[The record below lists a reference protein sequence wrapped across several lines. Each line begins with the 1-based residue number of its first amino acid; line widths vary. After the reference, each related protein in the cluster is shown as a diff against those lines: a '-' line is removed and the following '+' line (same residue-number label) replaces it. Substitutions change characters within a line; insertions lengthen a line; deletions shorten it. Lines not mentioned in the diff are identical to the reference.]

1 MDAPRKNLFTL
12 TQAAGERIKLLLASR
27 GKDSAGI
34 RVGVRTKGCNGL
46 AYTLEFVDEPV
57 PGDECVMDQGVTIYI
72 DPKAVLFV
80 VGTQMDFVE
89 GELESGF
96 LFRNPNEKGRC
107 GCGESFH
114 V

>member
-1 MDAPRKNLFTL
+1 MDAPKKSLFTL
-12 TQAAGERIKLLLASR
+12 TDAARDRVKLLLASR
-27 GKDSAGI
+27 GKESAGI

-57 PGDECVMDQGVTIYI
+57 AGDECVKDGDVTIYI

-96 LFRNPNEKGRC
+96 LFKNPNEKGRC
-107 GCGESFH
+107 GCGESFR